1 MVFPP
6 VILVAVIWAG
16 FQTLLL
22 LFLRVVLL
30 YPTEPGPPF
39 GEFMA
44 QVLSGSP
51 AAGPA
56 LGLGLLVINILFVG
70 LIWLNYRS
78 IRLRSQ
84 PGSLVALLTYGGSS
98 ILLMFLQW
106 KWLEILRM
114 AF

>member
-1 MVFPP
+1 
-6 VILVAVIWAG
+6 
-16 FQTLLL
+16 
-22 LFLRVVLL
+22 
-30 YPTEPGPPF
+30 
-39 GEFMA
+39 MA

-84 PGSLVALLTYGGSS
+84 PGSLVALLTYGGASV
-98 ILLMFLQW
+98 LLMFLQW